1 MRKQDAIHALGRL
14 LTLYWPLTDEV
25 GLGDLLRP
33 YLPDKPAWTEED
45 MTKALARLLADVVA
59 EGWDRHGAPGVARH
73 PTEEGRFVASFEG
86 PGGPYTV
93 EASSKREA
101 YREARREWVYR
112 LLTRS

>member
-1 MRKQDAIHALGRL
+1 MRKKDGIYALGKL
-14 LTLYWPLTDEV
+14 LAHYWPLADEV
-25 GLGDLLRP
+25 GLVELLKP
-33 YLPDKPAWTEED
+33 YLPEAAFWTEEAV
-45 MTKALARLLADVVA
+45 TEALARLLADVVA
-59 EGWDRHGAPGVARH
+59 EGWDHHGAPGVARH

-93 EASSKREA
+93 EAGSKREA